1 MAFSTIN
8 LSIPKKN
15 AGLAGSKLLA
25 KMATAETYRL
35 LYNMEETM
43 PQLPGCRRHRSW
55 QGDRS
60 LRDNF
65 RVARHPGTT
74 VADRSAYAITGTP
87 GIET

>member
-35 LYNMEETM
+35 LYNME
-43 PQLPGCRRHRSW
+43 
-55 QGDRS
+55 
-60 LRDNF
+60 
-65 RVARHPGTT
+65 
-74 VADRSAYAITGTP
+74 
-87 GIET
+87 